1 LDCCPTNLT
10 SFGRFLQIKSN
21 TLYVWYRD
29 VLSDFA
35 KDGGASVHR
44 NDIQK
49 TSAGRQE
56 PIKVPI
62 FKEENF
68 GKRMAIDEKQI
79 GEEMHTIMSNR
90 ETGKIAMVC
99 QSLKSKDISQ
109 VLQKCERQTLSG
121 IESLTRDFSSL
132 YRKIGNDNL
141 PDTIQIIDK
150 FHVIKNLM
158 EAHQDVRVRY
168 RQKELDKRRKA
179 HKEFKQ
185 IEKQRL
191 EESEQSG
198 ERFVAKKFHYK
209 EQRYENGE
217 TALELLARSRYLLYK
232 FKSQWT
238 DSQAKRARV
247 LFEHYPEIAKAY
259 SLACEFR
266 DFMSRKNIGKHFLQ
280 IDKQLHQWYENVE
293 DAAIDEMLNFK
304 TLIET
309 NEQQIMNYFLKGET
323 NAMAEGINSKIQR
336 FISSNQGTRN
346 RDFFFFR
353 LGLYFS

>member
-1 LDCCPTNLT
+1 MNLT
-10 SFGRFLQIKSN
+10 SFGKFLQIKAN
-21 TLYVWYRD
+21 TIYVWYRD

-35 KDGGASVHR
+35 KDSGASVHK
-44 NDIQK
+44 NDIHK
-49 TSAGRQE
+49 TPGSSQNG
-56 PIKVPI
+56 ISVPI
-62 FKEENF
+62 LKEENF
-68 GKRMAIDEKQI
+68 GKRMAIDEKHI
-79 GEEMHTIMSNR
+79 GEEMYTIISNR
-90 ETGKIAMVC
+90 ETGKIAMAC
-99 QSLKSKDISQ
+99 QSLKSKEIRQ
-109 VLQKCERQTLSG
+109 VLQKCRNQTLSQVV
-121 IESLTRDFSSL
+121 SLTRDFSSL

-141 PDTIQIIDK
+141 PNAIQIIDK

-168 RQKELDKRRKA
+168 RQKELDKRRKT

-191 EESEQSG
+191 KDSEQSG

-232 FKSQWT
+232 YKSQWT
-238 DSQAKRARV
+238 DKQAKRANV

-259 SLACEFR
+259 TLACQFR
-266 DFMSRKNIGKHFLQ
+266 DFMSKKNIGKHFLQ

-293 DAAIDEMLNFK
+293 DAEIDEMLNFK

-309 NEQQIMNYFLKGET
+309 NEEQIMNYFLKGET
-323 NAMAEGINSKIQR
+323 NAMAEGINSKIQK
-336 FISSNQGTRN
+336 FISSNQGTRD

>member
-1 LDCCPTNLT
+1 MDCCPVNLT
-10 SFGRFLQIKSN
+10 SFGRYLQIKPN

-35 KDGGASVHR
+35 KDGGESVHK
-44 NDIQK
+44 NDIRK
-49 TSAGRQE
+49 TTGNRQQT
-56 PIKVPI
+56 IKVPI
-62 FKEENF
+62 LKEENF
-68 GKRMAIDEKQI
+68 GKKMAIDEKHI
-79 GEEMHTIMSNR
+79 GEDMYTIMSNR
-90 ETGKIAMVC
+90 ETGKIAMIC
-99 QSLKSKDISQ
+99 QSLKSKEISQ
-109 VLQKCERQTLSG
+109 VLQKCRKKVLLDV
-121 IESLTRDFSSL
+121 ESLTRDFSLL
-132 YRKIGNDNL
+132 YRKTGKDNL
-141 PDTIQIIDK
+141 PHAIQIIDK

-168 RQKELDKRRKA
+168 RQKELSKRRKA
-179 HKEFKQ
+179 HNEFKQ
-185 IEKQRL
+185 SEKQRL
-191 EESEQSG
+191 EECEHFG

-238 DSQAKRARV
+238 DKQAKRAKI
-247 LFEHYPEIAKAY
+247 LFEHFPEIAKAY
-259 SLACEFR
+259 ALACQFR
-266 DFMSRKNIGKHFLQ
+266 DFMSQKNIGKHFLQ
-280 IDKQLHQWYENVE
+280 IDKQLHQWYEDTE
-293 DAAIDEMLNFK
+293 DAKIDELLNFK

-309 NEQQIMNYFLKGET
+309 NEQQIMNYFLNGET

-336 FISSNQGTRN
+336 FVSSNQGTRN